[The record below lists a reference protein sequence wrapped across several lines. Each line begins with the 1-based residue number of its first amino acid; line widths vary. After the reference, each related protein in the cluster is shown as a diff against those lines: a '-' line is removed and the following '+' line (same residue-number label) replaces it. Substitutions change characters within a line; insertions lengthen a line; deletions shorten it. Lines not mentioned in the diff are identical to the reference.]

1 MIAALCL
8 SIALCAHDASA
19 SRCAGIDAL
28 AATTTQ
34 RRAALDA
41 CAAAAAVTPIEF
53 FLSEASQ
60 LTIADRR
67 AANLGDVAAAWSAQ
81 ELASEPIA
89 RRLIAM
95 ANAEGGATSGAQIV
109 AARALL
115 AIPPDLLP
123 KGFTQLVPLTIEL
136 TAVPS
141 KMAYDRK
148 DFSVA
153 PGQVVH
159 IIFHNPDALEH
170 NLIIVAPGALAEMGV
185 AGDRMGQATDG
196 KLKEFVPDSPKVLAV
211 MGLVAPG
218 KSQDFWF
225 VAPTKP
231 ATYPFV
237 CTYPSHWRTMN
248 GKMKVV
254 APVASAP
261 QPAPPAP
268 QPAPTQ

>member
-8 SIALCAHDASA
+8 SIALCMHDVTA

-28 AATTTQ
+28 DATTAQ

-53 FLSEASQ
+53 LISEASQ
-60 LTIADRR
+60 LTICDRR
-67 AANLGDVAAAWSAQ
+67 SSNLGDIAAAWSSQ
-81 ELASEPIA
+81 ELAREPQFA
-89 RRLIAM
+89 RLTAM
-95 ANAEGGATSGAQIV
+95 ARGDGGASSGAQIV
-109 AARALL
+109 AVRALL
-115 AIPPDLLP
+115 AIPAELLP
-123 KGFTQLVPLTIEL
+123 KGSTQPTPLTIEL

-148 DFSVA
+148 DFLVA

-159 IIFHNPDALEH
+159 INFHNPDSLEH
-170 NLIIVAPGALAEMGV
+170 NLIIVAPGSLAEMGV
-185 AGDRMGQATDG
+185 AGDRMGQSTDG

-218 KSQDFWF
+218 KSQEFWF

-248 GKMKVV
+248 GKMKVI
-254 APVASAP
+254 APALPAA
-261 QPAPPAP
+261 QPAAV
-268 QPAPTQ
+268 Q